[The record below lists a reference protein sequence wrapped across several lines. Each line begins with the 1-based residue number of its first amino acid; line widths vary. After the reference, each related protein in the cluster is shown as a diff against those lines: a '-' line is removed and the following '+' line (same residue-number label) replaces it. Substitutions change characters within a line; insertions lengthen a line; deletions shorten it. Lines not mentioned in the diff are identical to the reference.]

1 MDLNCKSPQCLN
13 IRKLHLGVQT
23 RKTKRVGGNLHCLIA
38 FKKSDFQGLVSM
50 RDRSDRIDG
59 ESGVEPVSLSRDG
72 DSLNGGDSVNVLSDN
87 NTLDARDDFSFDS
100 SK

>member
-1 MDLNCKSPQCLN
+1 
-13 IRKLHLGVQT
+13 
-23 RKTKRVGGNLHCLIA
+23 
-38 FKKSDFQGLVSM
+38 M

-87 NTLDARDDFSFDS
+87 NTLDARDDFFFDS